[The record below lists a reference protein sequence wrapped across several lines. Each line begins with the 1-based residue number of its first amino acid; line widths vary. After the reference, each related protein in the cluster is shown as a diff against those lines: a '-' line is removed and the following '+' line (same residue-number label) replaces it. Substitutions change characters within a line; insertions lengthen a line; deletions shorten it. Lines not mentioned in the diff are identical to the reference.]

1 MAALALLAVGAR
13 ASVSQTVLFASSG
26 DWTTRASAPS
36 AILLSSLPKHAS
48 PDSACAALNE
58 TLLPCST
65 LPAFEHELA
74 YQASLGTIASAEVVH
89 SGCSSRKSEN
99 GEAAVLCTNTAPYT
113 TAIFTDFADYP
124 RTTVFSANH
133 TTFVGLRDH
142 VGFRF
147 MGIPYALPP
156 VGERR
161 FANAEKAE
169 EGVEVDATVF
179 RAACLQ
185 FGSFAGNA
193 SGLNPWGND
202 EDCLH
207 LNVFTPHVPDE
218 GASGKKELKPVM
230 LWIHGGDNIN
240 GAGSDS
246 TFDGGALSQR
256 ADAVIVT
263 INYRLNIFG
272 YLALPN
278 ATDNLVRGN
287 FALSDK
293 IVALEWV
300 QRHIEAFGG
309 DRSRVTVFG
318 QSAGGWSTID
328 LIKSPRARGLF
339 ARAIVHSG
347 GAGNVAAQSVVEDE
361 ALPPLSALCPSTS
374 GAALLACLRTLDA
387 QVLLNITQS
396 AGNWPSVVDGDFV
409 PDFALAQLALGPGEK
424 DSVNAVQYMAGF
436 MPDEGQSLMGT
447 VISPNISSF
456 PEALNTLVKSFT
468 ISQPLADA
476 VLASGLWNTSE
487 EFSPYNASQSVDTDH
502 FLTCDG
508 VAWTGAAATHKVFP
522 KMYIYSIKRAYGLP
536 FFDPFDLCTFPVGE
550 EGTPYYKCH
559 SGELFETFGTF
570 NFFDLPPRSDK
581 DVPFTNL
588 IQDLWG
594 AFARTGT
601 PNPSRAYL
609 SVRNFTSTLSA
620 THGWTWPRFDRVW
633 SSESQPEVG
642 EGEESGEGEVRGK
655 GEGGVAALD
664 WPGPGVEGL
673 PDVERCEVVLGVEP
687 VM

>member
-1 MAALALLAVGAR
+1 MRVSALLVTVLSV
-13 ASVSQTVLFASSG
+13 ASRTAASITQTVLFASSG
-26 DWTTRASAPS
+26 DWTTRGSAPS
-36 AILLSSLPKHAS
+36 ALLLTSIPSNTSSTT
-48 PDSACAALNE
+48 ACATLNE
-58 TLLPCST
+58 TLLPCNE

-74 YQASLGTIASAEVVH
+74 YQASVDTIASANAVR
-89 SGCSSRKSEN
+89 SACSSQKQDAS
-99 GEAAVLCTNTAPYT
+99 AVLCTNSAPYT
-113 TAIFTDFADYP
+113 TAIFTDFTDYP
-124 RTTVFSANH
+124 RTTVSSANH
-133 TTFVGLRDH
+133 TTFTGLRDH
-142 VGFRF
+142 LGFRF
-147 MGIPYALPP
+147 MGISYALPP

-161 FANAEKAE
+161 FALAEKAE

-179 RAACLQ
+179 RPACLQ
-185 FGSFAGNA
+185 FGSFAGNS

-207 LNVFTPHVPDE
+207 LNVFTPHIPD
-218 GASGKKELKPVM
+218 AAALQKNELKPVM

-246 TFDGGALSQR
+246 TFDGGALAQR

-293 IVALEWV
+293 IIALEWV

-309 DRSRVTVFG
+309 NKGRVTVFG

-361 ALPPLSALCPSTS
+361 ALPSLSALCPSTS
-374 GAALLACLRTLDA
+374 GAALLACLRSLDA
-387 QVLLNITQS
+387 QTLLNITQS

-409 PDFALAQLALGPGEK
+409 PDFALKQLALGPGKE
-424 DSVNAVQYMAGF
+424 DSVLPIQYMAGF
-436 MPDEGQSLMGT
+436 MPDEGQSLMGS
-447 VISPNISSF
+447 VVSPNVSSF
-456 PEALNTLVKSFT
+456 PDALATMVKSFT

-476 VLASGLWNTSE
+476 VLASGLWNTSDT
-487 EFSPYNASQSVDTDH
+487 FSPYNASQSVDTDH

-508 VAWTGAAATHKVFP
+508 VAWTGAAASHKVFP
-522 KMYIYSIKRAYGLP
+522 EMYIYSIKRAYGLP

-570 NFFDLPPRSDK
+570 NFFDLPPRSDA
-581 DVPFTNL
+581 DIHFTNL

-594 AFARTGT
+594 SFARTGN
-601 PNPSRAYL
+601 PNPSHAYL
-609 SVRNFTSTLSA
+609 STRGFTSTLSVVSD
-620 THGWTWPRFDRVW
+620 WTWPRFDVAW
-633 SSESQPEVG
+633 AAHPED
-642 EGEESGEGEVRGK
+642 GEGEVLGS

-664 WPGPGVEGL
+664 WPKPGEEGL
-673 PDVERCEVVLGVEP
+673 PDVEKCEVVLGVEP